1 MTGPVE
7 TASVLQPSQ
16 ARYRMHKTSV
26 TLSAEL
32 VQRAT
37 AVAERDERNLSS
49 IVRVALRRYLD
60 DLDAV
65 A

>member
-1 MTGPVE
+1 MTRHVE
-7 TASVLQPSQ
+7 VASATQHIQ
-16 ARYRMHKTSV
+16 ASGRMHKTSV
-26 TLSAEL
+26 TLSSEL
-32 VQRAT
+32 IQRAV

-60 DLDAV
+60 DLDAF